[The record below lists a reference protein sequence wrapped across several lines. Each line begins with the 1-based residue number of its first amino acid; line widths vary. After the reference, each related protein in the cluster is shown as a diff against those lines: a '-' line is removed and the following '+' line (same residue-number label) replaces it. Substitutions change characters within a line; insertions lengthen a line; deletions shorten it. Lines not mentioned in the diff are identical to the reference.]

1 MDGSVIYWIFSSGSG
16 SDYGW
21 ISDLLDIFR
30 RTWLRLWSVINWIFS
45 GGPGSDYGQWFIG
58 YFQEDLAPTIN
69 GSLIYWIF
77 SGGPGST
84 MDGSV
89 IYWIFSSGSGSDY
102 GWISDLLDIFRRTW
116 LRLWMDQWFIGNW
129 HTGWHHSPAICEHS
143 GRLVWINSLVAD
155 TLRWESWITVLYRG
169 AMPIQI
175 TIYILFYFNVN
186 GW

>member
-1 MDGSVIYWIFSSGSG
+1 MDIF
-16 SDYGW
+16 
-21 ISDLLDIFR
+21 SDLLDIFN
-30 RTWLRLWSVINWIFS
+30 RTWLRLWM
-45 GGPGSDYGQWFIG
+45 DQWFIG
-58 YFQEDLAPTIN
+58 YFQEDLAQ
-69 GSLIYWIF
+69 
-77 SGGPGST
+77 T

-89 IYWIFSSGSGSDY
+89 IYWIFSGGSGSDY